1 MSNTESNL
9 LFMVTCEN
17 KEVCNK
23 VLKVM
28 EEEKKQKTIISDFK
42 IYFKEYDSEIKIIFS
57 INYLGDNLNNL
68 ASKILSI
75 GGIKRSELLKNNF
88 ID

>member
-1 MSNTESNL
+1 MQNLSTDNHPSNL

-42 IYFKEYDSEIKIIFS
+42 LFKPTTLSSNIPDMIFS
-57 INYLGDNLNNL
+57 
-68 ASKILSI
+68 LSTISGPI
-75 GGIKRSELLKNNF
+75 GTF
-88 ID
+88 IF